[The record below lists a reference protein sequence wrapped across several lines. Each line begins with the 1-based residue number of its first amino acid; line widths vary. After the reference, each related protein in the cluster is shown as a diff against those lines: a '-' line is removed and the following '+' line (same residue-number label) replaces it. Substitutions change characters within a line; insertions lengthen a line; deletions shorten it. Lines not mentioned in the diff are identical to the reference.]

1 MWGLIYFLQA
11 VAVVWAAIPWAHAHA
26 DGAHLTSRVRAV
38 GAPWL
43 LGWLFESLWT
53 FAFRAETLAGM
64 CVALVFI
71 VAAFASFAAS
81 VARIAALP
89 PLPSTWHGGLLYAL
103 FNVASSL
110 NAGWLSA
117 ASAVAAVVVPVAKGG
132 VAPSALTGVGVALLA
147 LVTMLAVAVS
157 LKKTDAAWPAVVA
170 WAALGVA
177 LGAKGGGAAVT
188 VAAFVC
194 LAVAAAAAV
203 LAQARLI
210 KARRGGAGGGVT
222 GAVTA

>member
-11 VAVVWAAIPWAHAHA
+11 VAVVWAAIPWAHT
-26 DGAHLTSRVRAV
+26 GAPNGDHLTAHVRAV
-38 GAPWL
+38 AVPWL

-64 CVALVFI
+64 CVALIFI
-71 VAAFASFAAS
+71 VAAFAAFAAA
-81 VARIAALP
+81 VLRVKALP
-89 PLPSTWHGGLLYAL
+89 TLPSTWHGGLIYAL

-132 VAPSALTGVGVALLA
+132 VSEGVLRGVGIALLA
-147 LVTMLAVAVS
+147 LVTLLAVAVAL
-157 LKKTDAAWPAVVA
+157 LKSDVAWPAVVA
-170 WAALGVA
+170 WAAIAVAISGRGGPPVHVAAPVCAAVA
-177 LGAKGGGAAVT
+177 L
-188 VAAFVC
+188 
-194 LAVAAAAAV
+194 AAAAV
-203 LAQARLI
+203 ALARLV
-210 KARRGGAGGGVT
+210 KERRAGGGVA